1 MKRLIAIGDI
11 HGELAPLLTLLEVIN
26 PTQDDTIVFMGDYID
41 RGKQSYE
48 VIQTIIE
55 LMANSPAKI
64 VALKGNH
71 EDMMIKSLLVT
82 NRDSEM
88 WQYNW
93 FNNGGFDT
101 LDSYTANSH
110 KHNPSDF
117 EKYKFNTIPDSHVEF
132 LLNLDNYYETD
143 NHIFCHATPYDTDNM
158 DEQTD
163 DALFWKRPNKNDKL
177 NGYHHKSGKLMVN
190 GHTPIGS
197 KPSLLGKLL
206 LIDTGIAYPEGRL
219 TAFDVLSMSYNQT
232 DKNAQRVI
240 KH

>member
-1 MKRLIAIGDI
+1 MKRLIAIGDV
-11 HGELAPLLTLLEVIN
+11 HGELAPLLTLLDVIN
-26 PTQDDTIVFMGDYID
+26 PTQEDTLVFMGDYID

-48 VIQTIIE
+48 VIQTIID

-64 VALKGNH
+64 IALKGNH
-71 EDMMIKSLLVT
+71 EDMMIKGLIVD
-82 NRDSEM
+82 NRDQEM

-101 LDSYTANSH
+101 LDSYTANAH
-110 KHNPSDF
+110 KHTPNDF

-163 DALFWKRPNKNDKL
+163 DALFWKRPNKADKL
-177 NGYHHKSGKLMVN
+177 NGYYHKSGKLMVN

-197 KPSLLGKLL
+197 KPNLLGKLL
-206 LIDTGIAYPEGRL
+206 LIDTGIAYPDGRL

>member
-1 MKRLIAIGDI
+1 MKRLIAIGDV
-11 HGELAPLLTLLEVIN
+11 HGELAPLLTLLDVIN
-26 PTQDDTIVFMGDYID
+26 PTQEDTLVFMGDYID

-48 VIQTIIE
+48 VIQTIID

-64 VALKGNH
+64 IALKGNH
-71 EDMMIKSLLVT
+71 EDMMIKGLIVD
-82 NRDSEM
+82 NRDQEM

-101 LDSYTANSH
+101 LDSYTANAH
-110 KHNPSDF
+110 KHTPSDF

-177 NGYHHKSGKLMVN
+177 NGYYHKSGKLMVN
-190 GHTPIGS
+190 GHTPVGS
-197 KPSLLGKLL
+197 KPNLLGKLL
-206 LIDTGIAYPEGRL
+206 LIDTGIAYPDGRL

-240 KH
+240 KP

>member
-1 MKRLIAIGDI
+1 MKRLIAIGDV
-11 HGELAPLLTLLEVIN
+11 HGELAPLLTLLDVIN
-26 PTQDDTIVFMGDYID
+26 PTQEDTLVFMGDYID

-48 VIQTIIE
+48 VIQTIID

-64 VALKGNH
+64 IALKGNH
-71 EDMMIKSLLVT
+71 EDMMIKGLIVD
-82 NRDSEM
+82 NRDQEM

-101 LDSYTANSH
+101 LDSYTANAH
-110 KHNPSDF
+110 KHTPSDF

-177 NGYHHKSGKLMVN
+177 NGYYHKSGKLMVN

-197 KPSLLGKLL
+197 KPNLLGKLL
-206 LIDTGIAYPEGRL
+206 LIDTGIAYPDGRL

-240 KH
+240 KP

>member
-1 MKRLIAIGDI
+1 MKRLIAIGDV
-11 HGELAPLLTLLEVIN
+11 HGELAPLLTLLDVIN
-26 PTQDDTIVFMGDYID
+26 PTQEDTLVFMGDYID

-48 VIQTIIE
+48 VIQTIID

-64 VALKGNH
+64 IALKGNH
-71 EDMMIKSLLVT
+71 EDMMIKGLIVD
-82 NRDSEM
+82 NRDQEM

-101 LDSYTANSH
+101 LDSYTANAH
-110 KHNPSDF
+110 KHTPSDF

-177 NGYHHKSGKLMVN
+177 NGYYHKSGKLMVN
-190 GHTPIGS
+190 GHTPVGS
-197 KPSLLGKLL
+197 KPNLLGKLL
-206 LIDTGIAYPEGRL
+206 LIDTGIAYADGRL

-240 KH
+240 KP